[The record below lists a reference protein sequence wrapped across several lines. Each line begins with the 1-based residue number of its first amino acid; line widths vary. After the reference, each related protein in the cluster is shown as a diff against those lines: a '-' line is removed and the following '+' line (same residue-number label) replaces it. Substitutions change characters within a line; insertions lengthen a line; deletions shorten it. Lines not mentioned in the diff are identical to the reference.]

1 MKVITASNFKGGVGK
16 TTTAVNL
23 AVLCASHGLET
34 LLVDLDPQASASDYF
49 GLYDAADESR
59 RNSVSLLYEEM
70 PISEAAHGT
79 RVEHLRCV
87 PTTLDLIDQNELMLR
102 EQRLRFALDDAEGDF
117 DVAILDCAPSAK
129 VTVKTRAS

>member
-79 RVEHLRCV
+79 RVEHLKMR
-87 PTTLDLIDQNELMLR
+87 P
-102 EQRLRFALDDAEGDF
+102 DDARPHRPE
-117 DVAILDCAPSAK
+117 
-129 VTVKTRAS
+129 RAHAA